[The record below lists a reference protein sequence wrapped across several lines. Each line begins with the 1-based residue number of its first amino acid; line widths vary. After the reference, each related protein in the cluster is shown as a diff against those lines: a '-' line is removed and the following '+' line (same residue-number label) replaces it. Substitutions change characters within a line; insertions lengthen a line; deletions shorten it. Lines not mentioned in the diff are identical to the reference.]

1 MSERRVVITGI
12 GVVSPL
18 GNNKDDFWKNL
29 VAGKSGIRRIQ
40 SMDTTNY
47 ACKIGGEVVD
57 FNPTPFFNNH
67 KEARRADRFFQLAM
81 AASKMAVADS
91 GLNPDSLDPH
101 RVGVMVGSGIGG
113 LSTIE
118 TQYQI
123 LLEKHPDRVSPFLIP
138 MMITNIASGM
148 IATEFGFMGP
158 NMCIT
163 TACATSNNNIGE
175 AWRNIKFGDADTMI
189 CGGAEASIRPC
200 GLAGFG
206 NMKALS
212 MRNDAPEK
220 ASRPFDKDRDG
231 FVMSEG
237 AGVVV
242 IEELEHA
249 RKRGATIYCELAGYG
264 ATADAYHLTAPHPE
278 GLGAARCMEMALRH
292 AKLNTTDIQY
302 INAHATSTPVG
313 DLCELRAIKRT
324 FGDYATD
331 GLLVSATKSMTGHL
345 LGAAGGV
352 ELVACIN
359 AIRESVIPP
368 TINVENLDPE
378 VDVDIVANEARPA
391 KVNAALSNSF
401 GFGGHNAALLVK
413 RFDGQS
419 A

>member
-1 MSERRVVITGI
+1 MNERRVVITGI

-29 VAGKSGIRRIQ
+29 VAGKSGIRTIQ
-40 SMDTTNY
+40 SMDTTKY
-47 ACKIGGEVVD
+47 ACKIAGEVVD
-57 FNPTPFFNNH
+57 FNPTPFYNNH
-67 KEARRADRFFQLAM
+67 KEARRADRFFQLGM
-81 AASKMAVADS
+81 AASKMAVTDS

-101 RVGVMVGSGIGG
+101 RIGVMVGSGIGG

-118 TQYQI
+118 TQYEI
-123 LLEKHPDRVSPFLIP
+123 LLEKGPDRVSPFLIP

-148 IATEFGFMGP
+148 IATEYGFMGP

-175 AWRNIKFGDADTMI
+175 AWRIIKFGDADAII

-200 GLAGFG
+200 GLAGFA
-206 NMKALS
+206 NMRALS
-212 MRNDAPEK
+212 MRNDDPER
-220 ASRPFDKDRDG
+220 ASRPWDKDRDG
-231 FVMSEG
+231 FVMGEG

-249 RKRGATIYCELAGYG
+249 KKRGATIYCELAGYG

-278 GLGAARCMEMALRH
+278 GLGAAKCMEMALRH
-292 AKLNTTDIQY
+292 AKLNPTDVQY

-324 FGDYATD
+324 FGDYAKN
-331 GLLVSATKSMTGHL
+331 GLLVSGTKSMTGHL
-345 LGAAGGV
+345 LGAAGGI

-359 AIRESVIPP
+359 AIREHVIPP

-378 VDVDIVANEARPA
+378 VDVDIVANTARPA

-401 GFGGHNAALLVK
+401 GFGGHNSALLVK
-413 RFDGQS
+413 KFEN
-419 A
+419 